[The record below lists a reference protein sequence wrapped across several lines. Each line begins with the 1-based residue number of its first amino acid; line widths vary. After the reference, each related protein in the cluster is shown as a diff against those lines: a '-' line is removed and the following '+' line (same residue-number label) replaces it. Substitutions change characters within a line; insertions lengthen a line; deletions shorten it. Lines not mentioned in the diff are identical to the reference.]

1 MKYAIVEHQNFHAM
15 GDWFET
21 HVEVLKTEDEKV
33 AREALWVRKEAQVGV
48 YQSYL
53 MDMGMEEEGKV
64 VVIESPTH
72 DKGDGYRIECLD
84 IWTNLSLA
92 TIQ

>member
-1 MKYAIVEHQNFHAM
+1 MSFAIVEHQNFQGM
-15 GDWFET
+15 GEWFET
-21 HVEVLKTEDEKV
+21 HITILKTNDYEV
-33 AREALWVRKEAQVGV
+33 AREELWRQKEAQVGV

-53 MDMGMEEEGKV
+53 MDMGMEEEAKV
-64 VVIESPTH
+64 VVIESTTH
-72 DKGDGYRIECLD
+72 DKGEGYRIECLD